1 MKRFI
6 IFLNK
11 EFFHIFRD
19 TRTLVILF
27 GMPIALV
34 VLFGFAITNEVK
46 DAHIAILDQSKDKA
60 TRAITDRLLSSG
72 YFMLDDNLQSVEDIE
87 QSFKKGTI
95 KIALVFEPKFEKKL
109 AQRVTEKYCVCE
121 RIIETIDESTGEVV
135 NTVTEKV
142 CDDKVTS
149 MSSENSNIVDM
160 IEKKIQDKKI
170 SPVSLGLT
178 VLIGIQVI
186 ALVYYMFFM

>member
-1 MKRFI
+1 MSEEIVFDDGRKAEKI
-6 IFLNK
+6 EKDEGKTKVTEIF
-11 EFFHIFRD
+11 
-19 TRTLVILF
+19 V
-27 GMPIALV
+27 
-34 VLFGFAITNEVK
+34 
-46 DAHIAILDQSKDKA
+46 
-60 TRAITDRLLSSG
+60 
-72 YFMLDDNLQSVEDIE
+72 
-87 QSFKKGTI
+87 
-95 KIALVFEPKFEKKL
+95 EPKFEKKL

-135 NTVTEKV
+135 NTVSEKV
-142 CDDKVTS
+142 CDDKFTS

>member
-1 MKRFI
+1 MSEEIVFDDGRKAEKI
-6 IFLNK
+6 EKDEGKTKVTEIF
-11 EFFHIFRD
+11 
-19 TRTLVILF
+19 V
-27 GMPIALV
+27 
-34 VLFGFAITNEVK
+34 
-46 DAHIAILDQSKDKA
+46 
-60 TRAITDRLLSSG
+60 
-72 YFMLDDNLQSVEDIE
+72 
-87 QSFKKGTI
+87 
-95 KIALVFEPKFEKKL
+95 EPKLEKKL

-121 RIIETIDESTGEVV
+121 RVIETIDESTGEIV

-142 CDDKVTS
+142 CDDKVTN

>member
-1 MKRFI
+1 MSEEIVFDDGRKAEKI
-6 IFLNK
+6 EKDEGKTKVTEIF
-11 EFFHIFRD
+11 
-19 TRTLVILF
+19 V
-27 GMPIALV
+27 
-34 VLFGFAITNEVK
+34 
-46 DAHIAILDQSKDKA
+46 
-60 TRAITDRLLSSG
+60 
-72 YFMLDDNLQSVEDIE
+72 
-87 QSFKKGTI
+87 
-95 KIALVFEPKFEKKL
+95 EPKLEKKL

-135 NTVTEKV
+135 STVTEKV

>member
-1 MKRFI
+1 MS
-6 IFLNK
+6 LN
-11 EFFHIFRD
+11 
-19 TRTLVILF
+19 
-27 GMPIALV
+27 
-34 VLFGFAITNEVK
+34 
-46 DAHIAILDQSKDKA
+46 SK
-60 TRAITDRLLSSG
+60 
-72 YFMLDDNLQSVEDIE
+72 
-87 QSFKKGTI
+87 
-95 KIALVFEPKFEKKL
+95 KKL

-186 ALVYYMFFM
+186 ALVYYMFFYVIPHLLFIFRSQLFFCFSLFFKEFSNSDSLLLICFLFASL